1 MKQILLISA
10 LLLSIGISQAQKIVI
25 TEGDGVGLLKI
36 GQSVNEVVSILG
48 FKGTMKTYDDYVAE
62 ELFTEDPGK
71 SLECIIGFDYYIKYQ
86 HLIMVPVSY
95 IFIKNNMVSQ
105 IKLTSFPE
113 YFFGISRAT
122 TTSTGLPFWADKDEM
137 IKLYGK
143 PDATRDYESFIL
155 ETSVYFDKGIAFS
168 FRESN
173 YRVAHIFKRP
183 TDDQIK
189 KFNSQG

>member
-1 MKQILLISA
+1 MLVA
-10 LLLSIGISQAQKIVI
+10 GLSNAQKITI

-36 GQSVNEVVSILG
+36 GQSVNDLVNVLG
-48 FKGTMKTYDDYVAE
+48 FKGTLKTYDDYVAE
-62 ELFTEDPGK
+62 ELFTEDPAK

-86 HLIMVPVSY
+86 HLITLPVSY
-95 IFIKNNMVSQ
+95 IFIKNNVISQ

-122 TTSTGLPFWADKDEM
+122 ATSAGLPFWANKDDM

-143 PDATRDYESFIL
+143 PDAAREYESFIL

-168 FRESN
+168 FRDSN
-173 YRVAHIFKRP
+173 YRVAHIFKKP
-183 TDDQIK
+183 SAEQIK
-189 KFNSQG
+189 KFNNQS